1 MPIPS
6 SGEISFLDFYRPYLP
21 PMGFTDSLA
30 SANNELWDYSVCQT
44 SDAFTTRQYSGALSA
59 SSTVLSFTGNSYGR
73 GVEYKLDNCF
83 PPFRLTVYYY
93 HNNSCADGG
102 ITFWNSTRSSP
113 NWSWGSTSYYWRC
126 QMNCPTPW
134 NMHHGSTNSGSSS
147 GVTGSVFKWTN
158 EITTST
164 ARWKL
169 EKVNQSTG
177 SLSSHYD
184 YTFSSNLW
192 ATGIIKFWI
201 QADQDSTYYRTDF
214 WNMHVEPF

>member
-201 QADQDSTYYRTDF
+201 QADQDSTSYRTDF